1 MRLAWFLYS
10 TLILMKA
17 GDLMK
22 KNISISNEFITL
34 GQFLKHANIIGSGG
48 MAKGYLAE
56 HTILVDNEL
65 ENRRG
70 KKLYPGTVVEIPG
83 EGTFFVQ
90 SVNSAKQSTKDEI

>member
-1 MRLAWFLYS
+1 
-10 TLILMKA
+10 
-17 GDLMK
+17 MK
-22 KNISISNEFITL
+22 KNITINSEFITL
-34 GQFLKHANIIGSGG
+34 GQFLKHANVISSGG

-70 KKLYPGTVVEIPG
+70 KKLYPGTVVEIPD

-90 SVNSAKQSTKDEI
+90 SVNSAKQSTKDEN